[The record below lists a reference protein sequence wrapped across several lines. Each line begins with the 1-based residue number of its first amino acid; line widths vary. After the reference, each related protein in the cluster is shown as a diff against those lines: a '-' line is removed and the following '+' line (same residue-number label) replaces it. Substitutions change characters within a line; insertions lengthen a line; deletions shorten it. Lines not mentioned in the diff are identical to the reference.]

1 KEGEQGVEVQVSSGP
16 AQTVVNDV
24 ELLVKEEAYA
34 QLQRDGIRIETRQEY
49 SDYID
54 AAYVLKQSID
64 PGTVIQSGDTIV
76 LTISKGSYQPASP
89 SLILEDTTEEENDPS
104 SAQ

>member
-1 KEGEQGVEVQVSSGP
+1 MTVSY
-16 AQTVVNDV
+16 THLDV
-24 ELLVKEEAYA
+24 YKR

-76 LTISKGSYQPASP
+76 LTISKGSYQPPSP

-104 SAQ
+104 SAQDQPCLLYTSRCV